1 MSGQIGERARL
12 IDGNTPPPGSPPAGC
27 VIAVV
32 GAKGG
37 AGATLLAVHLA
48 AARARTGRVGL
59 LDFDFH
65 RGGVAGALD
74 LWVDHSLHKLIEQ
87 LDRLDPAS
95 FQRDLVTHAS
105 GVHVL
110 PQPFD
115 FADLIQPRAA
125 DVWRMVTMAATCFDR
140 VVVDCGSRVDEAM
153 LAVVTKA
160 DLVVMVST
168 PAIPALRDA
177 LRMVRLFRDL
187 QVGEERIRLVINQ
200 WTTTGPFSL
209 PEVEAQLEI
218 PVALTVPRDD
228 AAFSQ
233 VDFEARPIWD
243 VSRRSRAARALEE
256 AWEAVAGQGEE
267 VLMRL
272 RRTL

>member
-1 MSGQIGERARL
+1 MSGQLTDRSRL
-12 IDGNTPPPGSPPAGC
+12 SAEQTLPPGQTPSGG
-27 VIAVV
+27 VVAVV

-37 AGATLLAVHLA
+37 SGATLLSIHLA

-74 LWVDHSLHKLIEQ
+74 LWVDHSLHKLVEQ
-87 LDRLDPAS
+87 LDRVDLAG
-95 FQRDLVTHAS
+95 FQSALVTHA
-105 GVHVL
+105 GGFHVL

-115 FADLIQPRAA
+115 FSELIQPRAS
-125 DVWRMVTMAATCFDR
+125 DVWRMVTLAASCFER

-160 DLVVMVST
+160 DLVVVVST

-177 LRMVRLFRDL
+177 LRLVRLLRDL
-187 QVGEERIRLVINQ
+187 QVGEDRIRLVINH
-200 WTTTGPFSL
+200 WTTNGPFSL
-209 PEVEAQLEI
+209 PEIEAQLEV
-218 PVALTVPRDD
+218 PVALTVPRDE
-228 AAFSQ
+228 AAFAQ

-256 AWEAVAGQGEE
+256 AWDAVAGNNEE
-267 VLMRL
+267 VLLRM
-272 RRTL
+272 RRTS

>member
-1 MSGQIGERARL
+1 MSGQLGERARL
-12 IDGNTPPPGSPPAGC
+12 IDGNTPAPGASPSGC
-27 VIAVV
+27 VVAVV

-37 AGATLLAVHLA
+37 SGATLLAIHLA
-48 AARARTGRVGL
+48 AARARSGRVGL

-74 LWVDHSLHKLIEQ
+74 LWVDHSLHKLVEQ
-87 LDRLDPAS
+87 LDRIDAVG
-95 FQRDLVTHAS
+95 FQRALVTHNA
-105 GVHVL
+105 GFQVL

-125 DVWRMVTMAATCFDR
+125 DVLRLLTLSATSFDR

-160 DLVVMVST
+160 DLVVLVST

-177 LRMVRLFRDL
+177 LRLVRLLRDL

-228 AAFSQ
+228 AAFAQ

-243 VSRRSRAARALEE
+243 VSRRSRASRALEE
-256 AWEAVAGQGEE
+256 AWEAVTGHGEE
-267 VLMRL
+267 VLMRM
-272 RRTL
+272 RRTG

>member
-1 MSGQIGERARL
+1 MSGQLGERARL
-12 IDGNTPPPGSPPAGC
+12 IDGNTPAPGASPSGC
-27 VIAVV
+27 VVAVV

-37 AGATLLAVHLA
+37 SGATLLAIHLA
-48 AARARTGRVGL
+48 AARARAGRVGL

-74 LWVDHSLHKLIEQ
+74 LWVDHSLHKLVEQ
-87 LDRLDPAS
+87 LDRIDAVG
-95 FQRDLVTHAS
+95 FQRALVTHNA
-105 GVHVL
+105 GFQVL

-125 DVWRMVTMAATCFDR
+125 DVLRLLTLSATSFDR

-160 DLVVMVST
+160 DLVVLVST

-177 LRMVRLFRDL
+177 LRLVRLLRDL

-228 AAFSQ
+228 AAFAQ

-243 VSRRSRAARALEE
+243 VSRRSRASRALEE
-256 AWEAVAGQGEE
+256 AWEAVTGHGEE
-267 VLMRL
+267 VLMRM
-272 RRTL
+272 RRTG